1 MTKEIVH
8 GNAVQLELAS
18 IRGWDKLKTA
28 EQDIVRRETK
38 ELQQTIQ
45 DAGRLRLAIGEH
57 LSRVRDV
64 LGAKNHKGMWEK
76 WLKTLPFGL
85 SRSSANR
92 YIQNYE
98 VARTILPKPY
108 MELALTRETGF
119 LDRNMVAV
127 NPPPKTRKKEEMIEY
142 LDSLQKPHRASD
154 LADDPEVMKREVYQ
168 YWKLRFDRLP
178 SHHKTRAAWN
188 RSLWG
193 MMATTM
199 GVSGEFGVTPT
210 AVPDDFKPR
219 PRGRPRKDGLM
230 PGEAQDEEE

>member
-28 EQDIVRRETK
+28 EQDIVRRETR

-45 DAGRLRLAIGEH
+45 DAGKLRLAIGEH
-57 LSRVRDV
+57 LSKVRDV
-64 LGAKNHKGMWEK
+64 LGAKNHKGMWER
-76 WLKTLPFGL
+76 WLKTRPFGI
-85 SRSSANR
+85 SRTVAHR

-98 VARTILPKPY
+98 VARTIFPKPI
-108 MELALTRETGF
+108 MEVALMRETD
-119 LDRNMVAV
+119 LIDRSLVAV
-127 NPPPKTRKKEEMIEY
+127 NPPPKTRDKEKIIEY
-142 LDSLQKPHRASD
+142 LDSLHKPRKAID
-154 LADDPEVMKREVYQ
+154 LAGDPEVMKREVYQ
-168 YWKLRFDRLP
+168 YWKIRYDRLP

-199 GVSGEFGVTPT
+199 GVGGEFGVTPI

-230 PGEAQDEEE
+230 PGEVEDEEE